1 MGSDFVTAF
10 AKPRQKDISLTHR
23 LICASNYDF
32 MKQVLN
38 ATGPVWE
45 HSELALQCVNNYTGY
60 KAVESLALYYF
71 GSILKLSL
79 NVS

>member
-1 MGSDFVTAF
+1 
-10 AKPRQKDISLTHR
+10 
-23 LICASNYDF
+23 

-45 HSELALQCVNNYTGY
+45 HSELALQCVNNYTDY

-71 GSILKLSL
+71 GSTVKLSQ
-79 NVS
+79 NAS

>member
-1 MGSDFVTAF
+1 
-10 AKPRQKDISLTHR
+10 
-23 LICASNYDF
+23 

-38 ATGPVWE
+38 ATDPMWE

-71 GSILKLSL
+71 GSIVKLSECIL
-79 NVS
+79 RSTTQDYFNYLPVSLQKCA